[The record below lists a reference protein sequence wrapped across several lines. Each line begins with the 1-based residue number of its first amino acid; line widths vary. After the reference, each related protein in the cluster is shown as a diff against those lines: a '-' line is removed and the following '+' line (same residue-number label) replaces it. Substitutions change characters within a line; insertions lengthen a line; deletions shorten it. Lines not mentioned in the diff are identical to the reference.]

1 MTNTKLAI
9 YGMHCSSCANII
21 TRELKKVS
29 GVSDAIVNFASE
41 KANITHDHEQMDA
54 DQLIAAV
61 KKAGYSASVIDDSNP
76 HNQMDHMNH
85 GGSEKHYKR
94 TFLIGL
100 FLTVPLIYF
109 MAMDFIKWLPGAE
122 FLMPFMGLISLILAS
137 IVQFYLGADFYKGM
151 WSSLRMKSFNMDSLV
166 AIGTSAAYFYSVF
179 FYFAYTIQ
187 NSSLI
192 GLSGD
197 KIPELYFE
205 TSALLITFV
214 LLGKWLEA
222 RAKGQ
227 SNDAIRKLMSLQ
239 VRFAHLVVD
248 GEIIEKPIEQIEH
261 GDILL
266 VRPGET
272 VPLDGRIT
280 KGSSNVNES
289 MVTGESMP
297 VTKQVGSAVIGATI
311 NQTGSFEFSVTKIG
325 SETMLSQIIR
335 MVEEAQNSKAPIQ
348 AMADK
353 ISSWFVPAVIAIAT
367 ITFLV
372 WFFVLGNSFSF
383 ALMAFTAVLVIA
395 CPCALGLATPT
406 AIMVG
411 TGKGAESGVL
421 VKGGEPLE
429 AARRVNAIVF
439 DKTGTLTHGKPVIT
453 DIVSFDGHKDND
465 ILQIIASLE
474 RDSEHPL
481 AKAIL
486 EAADKLKISKLV
498 VDKFQSISGKGITGF
513 IKKQQYYFGNRL
525 LALEKVGDNTL
536 SKINNQLETLES
548 QGKTVMLL
556 ATDEKLIGMVAVA
569 DTLRPNSKKVVSILT
584 KMGLA
589 VYMITGDN
597 KRTAMA
603 IADELG
609 IVNVLAEVLP
619 GDKATKVKELQ
630 ISGLIVAMVGDGIND
645 APALARADL
654 GIAMGGGTDIAME
667 TGGIVLMKSDLMDV
681 ITAIQLSRET
691 VDKIKQNL
699 FFALFYNIVGIPI
712 AARVFIGLGLVLKPE
727 IAGLAMALSSVSVVT
742 NSLTLKYFRPGKR
755 NWLSAVVP
763 ILMVIIFGSIFFGF
777 ARIGMGN

>member
-1 MTNTKLAI
+1 MANTKLII
-9 YGMHCSSCANII
+9 YGMRCSSCANII
-21 TRELKKVS
+21 TRELKKVP
-29 GVSDAIVNFASE
+29 GVSDAMVNFASE
-41 KANITHDHEQMDA
+41 KANITHNYEHMDA
-54 DQLIAAV
+54 DRLITAV

-76 HNQMDHMNH
+76 HDHMNYMNH

-94 TFLIGL
+94 AFLIGL
-100 FLTVPLIYF
+100 FLTVPLVYF
-109 MAMDFIKWLPGAE
+109 MALDFIKWLPGTD
-122 FLMPFMGLISLILAS
+122 FLMPFVGLISLILAS
-137 IVQFYLGADFYKGM
+137 VVQFYLGAGFYKGM

-179 FYFAYTIQ
+179 FYLTYAIQ

-192 GLSGD
+192 GLSGE

-239 VRFAHLVVD
+239 AKSAHLIIN
-248 GEIIEKPIEQIEH
+248 GEIIEKPIEQINR

-272 VPLDGRIT
+272 VPLDGQIT
-280 KGSSNVNES
+280 KGSSNIDES

-297 VTKQVGSAVIGATI
+297 VAKKVGNTVIGATI

-348 AMADK
+348 ALADK
-353 ISSWFVPAVIAIAT
+353 ISSWFVPVVIIIAVL
-367 ITFLV
+367 TFLV
-372 WFFVLGNSFSF
+372 WFFILGSSFSF

-439 DKTGTLTHGKPVIT
+439 DKTGTLTYGKPVIT
-453 DIVSFDGHKDND
+453 DIISIDGHKDND
-465 ILQIIASLE
+465 ILQIVASLE

-481 AKAIL
+481 ARAIL
-486 EAADKLKISKLV
+486 EAADKSKISKIE

-525 LALEKVGDNTL
+525 LASEKVGDSAL

-548 QGKTVMLL
+548 HGKTVMLL
-556 ATDEKLIGMVAVA
+556 ATDKKLIGMVAVA

-597 KRTAMA
+597 KRTAAA

-609 IVNVLAEVLP
+609 ITNVLAEVLP
-619 GDKATKVKELQ
+619 GDKAAKVKELQ
-630 ISGLIVAMVGDGIND
+630 ISGLSVAMVGDGIND
-645 APALARADL
+645 APALAQADL

-699 FFALFYNIVGIPI
+699 FFALFYNVVGIPI

-755 NWLSAVVP
+755 NWVSFAVPV
-763 ILMVIIFGSIFFGF
+763 LMVIIFGSIFFGF
-777 ARIGMGN
+777 AQIGVDK

>member
-1 MTNTKLAI
+1 MATTKLAI
-9 YGMHCSSCANII
+9 SGMHCSSCATII
-21 TRELKKVS
+21 SRELEKVP
-29 GVSDAIVNFASE
+29 GVSDATVNFASE
-41 KANITHDHEQMDA
+41 KAIIIYDHDDMNT

-61 KKAGYSASVIDDSNP
+61 KKVGYSAITIDDNDP
-76 HNQMDHMNH
+76 RAYMDHMNH
-85 GGSEKHYKR
+85 GGSEKYYKR
-94 TFLIGL
+94 IFLIGL
-100 FLTVPLIYF
+100 VLTTPLVYF
-109 MAMDFIKWLPGAE
+109 MALDFIKWLPGAD
-122 FLMPFMGLISLILAS
+122 FLMPFAGLVSIILAS
-137 IVQFYLGADFYKGM
+137 VVQFYLGAGFYKGM
-151 WSSLRMKSFNMDSLV
+151 WSNLKMLSFNMDSLV

-192 GLSGD
+192 GLGD
-197 KIPELYFE
+197 EKIPELYFE

-227 SNDAIRKLMSLQ
+227 SNNAIRKLMSLQ
-239 VRFAHLVVD
+239 AKSAHLIVN
-248 GEIIEKPIEQIEH
+248 GEIVEKPIEEIKH
-261 GDILL
+261 GDVLL
-266 VRPGET
+266 IRPGET
-272 VPLDGRIT
+272 VPLDGQIT
-280 KGSSNVNES
+280 KGSSNIDES

-297 VTKQVGSAVIGATI
+297 VGKKVGNTVIGATI
-311 NQTGSFEFSVTKIG
+311 NQTGSFEFLVTKIG

-353 ISSWFVPAVIAIAT
+353 ISSWFVPAVIGIAIL
-367 ITFLV
+367 TFLV
-372 WFFVLGNSFSF
+372 WFFILGSSFSF

-411 TGKGAESGVL
+411 VGKGAESGVL

-439 DKTGTLTHGKPVIT
+439 DKTGTLTYGKPVIT
-453 DIVSFDGHKDND
+453 DIVRLNRQKDND
-465 ILQIIASLE
+465 ILQIAASLE

-486 EAADKLKISKLV
+486 EAAEKLKLSSID
-498 VDKFQSISGKGITGF
+498 VDKFQSVSGMGITGF
-513 IKKQQYYFGNRL
+513 IKNQQYYFGNRL
-525 LALEKVGDNTL
+525 LVQEKVGDESL
-536 SKINNQLETLES
+536 SKIKNQIEALES
-548 QGKTVMLL
+548 EGKTVMLL
-556 ATDEKLIGMVAVA
+556 STDKKLVGLIAVA

-597 KRTAMA
+597 KRTAAA
-603 IADELG
+603 IAKELG
-609 IVNVLAEVLP
+609 IKNVLAEVLP
-619 GDKATKVKELQ
+619 GGKAANIKELQ
-630 ISGLIVAMVGDGIND
+630 SRGLSVAMVGDGIND
-645 APALARADL
+645 APALAQADL

-667 TGGIVLMKSDLMDV
+667 TGRIVLMKNDLMDAV
-681 ITAIQLSRET
+681 TAIQLSRET

-699 FFALFYNIVGIPI
+699 FFALFYNVVGIPI
-712 AARVFIGLGLVLKPE
+712 AARVFVGLGLVLKPE
-727 IAGLAMALSSVSVVT
+727 IAGLAMALSSVSVVV

-755 NWLSAVVP
+755 NWVSLVVP
-763 ILMVIIFGSIFFGF
+763 ALMVIVFGSIFFGF
-777 ARIGMGN
+777 ARLGVR

>member
-1 MTNTKLAI
+1 MANTKLEI
-9 YGMHCSSCANII
+9 HGMHCSSCANII
-21 TRELKKVS
+21 TRELKKVP
-29 GVSDAIVNFASE
+29 GVSDAMVNFASE
-41 KANITHDHEQMDA
+41 KANITHDHEHMNA
-54 DQLIAAV
+54 DHLIAAV
-61 KKAGYSASVIDDSNP
+61 KKAGYSANIIDDSNP
-76 HNQMDHMNH
+76 HAHMDHMNH
-85 GGSEKHYKR
+85 GGSEKYYKR
-94 TFLIGL
+94 MFLIGL
-100 FLTVPLIYF
+100 VLTTPLVYF
-109 MAMDFIKWLPGAE
+109 MALDFIKWLPGAD
-122 FLMPFMGLISLILAS
+122 FLMPFAGLISLILAS
-137 IVQFYLGADFYKGM
+137 VVQFYLGAGFYKGT
-151 WSSLRMKSFNMDSLV
+151 WSGLRTKSFNMDSLV

-179 FYFAYTIQ
+179 FYFAYVIQ

-192 GLSGD
+192 GLNGE

-239 VRFAHLVVD
+239 VKSAHLIVN
-248 GEIIEKPIEQIEH
+248 GEIVEKPIEQINH

-272 VPLDGRIT
+272 VPLDGQIT
-280 KGSSNVNES
+280 KGSSNIDES

-297 VTKQVGSAVIGATI
+297 VAKKVGNTVIGATI

-348 AMADK
+348 ALADK
-353 ISSWFVPAVIAIAT
+353 ISSWFVPAVIIIAML
-367 ITFLV
+367 TFLI
-372 WFFVLGNSFSF
+372 WFFVLGSSFSF

-453 DIVSFDGHKDND
+453 DIVSFDGQKNND
-465 ILQIIASLE
+465 ILQIVASLE

-481 AKAIL
+481 ARAIL
-486 EAADKLKISKLV
+486 EAADKSKISKIE

-525 LALEKVGDNTL
+525 LALEKVGDSVL

-556 ATDEKLIGMVAVA
+556 ATDNKLIGMIAVA

-597 KRTAMA
+597 KRTANA
-603 IADELG
+603 IAAELG
-609 IVNVLAEVLP
+609 IKNVLAEVLP
-619 GDKATKVKELQ
+619 GDKAAKVKELQ
-630 ISGLIVAMVGDGIND
+630 TSGLSVAMVGDGIND
-645 APALARADL
+645 APALAQADL

-691 VDKIKQNL
+691 VGKIKQNL
-699 FFALFYNIVGIPI
+699 FFALFYNVIGIPI

-755 NWLSAVVP
+755 NWMSVAVPV
-763 ILMVIIFGSIFFGF
+763 LMVIVFGSIFFGF
-777 ARIGMGN
+777 ARIGMSR

>member
-1 MTNTKLAI
+1 MATTKLAI
-9 YGMHCSSCANII
+9 HGMHCSSCAGII
-21 TRELKKVS
+21 SRELKKVP
-29 GVSDAIVNFASE
+29 GVSEASVNFASE
-41 KANITHDHEQMDA
+41 NASVTHDHEHAHTD
-54 DQLIAAV
+54 DLIAAV
-61 KKAGYSASVIDDSNP
+61 KKSGYSATVVDGNNP
-76 HNQMDHMNH
+76 HDHMHH
-85 GGSEKHYKR
+85 GGSEGHYKR
-94 TFLIGL
+94 AFFIGL
-100 FLTVPLIYF
+100 FLTLPLVYF
-109 MAMDFIKWLPGAE
+109 MMLDFLSWLPGAD
-122 FLMPFMGLISLILAS
+122 FLMPYTGLISLVSAS
-137 IVQFYLGADFYKGM
+137 VVQFYLGAGFYKGA
-151 WSSLRMKSFNMDSLV
+151 WSSLKMKSFNMDSLV
-166 AIGTSAAYFYSVF
+166 AIGTSAAYFYSVV
-179 FYFAYTIQ
+179 FYFAYAIQ

-192 GLSGD
+192 GLDGE

-222 RAKGQ
+222 RAKGK
-227 SNDAIRKLMSLQ
+227 SNEAIRKLMSLQ
-239 VRFAHLVVD
+239 AKSAHLVVD
-248 GEIIEKPIEQIEH
+248 GEIVEKPIDQINH

-272 VPLDGRIT
+272 VPLDGQIT
-280 KGSSNVNES
+280 KGSSNIDES

-297 VTKQVGSAVIGATI
+297 VAKKVGNSVIGATI

-353 ISSWFVPAVIAIAT
+353 ISSWFVPAVIVIAI

-372 WFFVLGNSFSF
+372 WFFALGSSFSF

-429 AARRVNAIVF
+429 AACKVNAIVF

-453 DIVSFDGHKDND
+453 DIVSLDGQKDDD
-465 ILQIIASLE
+465 ILQIVASLE

-486 EAADKLKISKLV
+486 EAADKSKISKIS

-525 LALEKVGDNTL
+525 LVLEKVGDGAL
-536 SKINNQLETLES
+536 SKISHQLEALES

-556 ATDEKLIGMVAVA
+556 STDKKLIGLIAVA

-597 KRTAMA
+597 KRTAAA
-603 IADELG
+603 IASELG
-609 IVNVLAEVLP
+609 IENVLAEVLP
-619 GDKATKVKELQ
+619 GDKAAKVKELQ
-630 ISGLIVAMVGDGIND
+630 VGGLSVAMVGDGIND
-645 APALARADL
+645 APALAQADL

-667 TGGIVLMKSDLMDV
+667 TGGIVLMKNDLMDV
-681 ITAIQLSRET
+681 ITAVQLSRET
-691 VDKIKQNL
+691 VGKIKQNL
-699 FFALFYNIVGIPI
+699 FFALFYNVVGIPI
-712 AARVFIGLGLVLKPE
+712 AARLFAGLGLVLKPE

-742 NSLTLKYFRPGKR
+742 NSLTLKYFKAGKY
-755 NWLSAVVP
+755 NLVSAAVP
-763 ILMVIIFGSIFFGF
+763 ILMVIVFGTIFFGF
-777 ARIGMGN
+777 ARIGIN